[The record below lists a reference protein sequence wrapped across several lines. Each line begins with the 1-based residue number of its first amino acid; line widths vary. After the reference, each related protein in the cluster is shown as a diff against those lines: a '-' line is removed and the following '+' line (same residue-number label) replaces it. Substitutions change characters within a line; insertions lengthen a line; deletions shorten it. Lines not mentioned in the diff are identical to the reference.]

1 MPTASSD
8 RPLRILH
15 VVDSLERGGLERV
28 VTDLALVQRRHGCD
42 VEVFSIKEPGGFA
55 PELEA
60 AGIRVLRG
68 DKRRGAD
75 LATLR
80 RLRRALAG
88 RDIVHGHN
96 FMPAYYTAAASLG
109 LLRRTCVVGT
119 CHDMGTRLDNPKLRW
134 IVGWALR
141 RARRV
146 AMVGH
151 QVFARYVDSGLV
163 VPARAESILNGV
175 PLESFGQGVAA
186 RQAARTRLELPVD
199 ALVIGCVGRLV
210 PLKNHRLMIEL
221 LPRLAQ
227 AFPQVR
233 LVILGGGP
241 LRDELAAQAQRLGV
255 SERVTLAG
263 ERAGVSE
270 LLPAFDVFALPSQT
284 EGLSI
289 ALLEAAASGLAIV
302 ATAVGGNPEIIH
314 EGTTGLLVP
323 ADDVPAL
330 GAALETLLRD
340 PARRASLGDAARA
353 WVRQNA
359 SIESMHTAYTRF
371 YERALGRA
379 TVPVSSGA
387 NP

>member
-1 MPTASSD
+1 MSIASSD

-28 VTDLALVQRRHGCD
+28 VTDLALVQRRRDCE

-55 PELEA
+55 TELEA

-75 LATLR
+75 FATLR

-96 FMPAYYTAAASLG
+96 FMPGYYAAAASLG
-109 LLRRTCVVGT
+109 LFRGPCLVGT
-119 CHDMGTRLDNPKLRW
+119 CHDMGTRLEDPKLRW
-134 IVGWALR
+134 IVAWALR
-141 RARRV
+141 RTRRV
-146 AMVGH
+146 AMVGT

-163 VPARAESILNGV
+163 ARARAESILNGV
-175 PLESFGQGVAA
+175 PLESFRQGEAVRHAA
-186 RQAARTRLELPVD
+186 RERLGLPAD

-210 PLKNHRLMIEL
+210 ALKNHRILIDL
-221 LPRLAQ
+221 LPRLCAQ
-227 AFPQVR
+227 FPR
-233 LVILGGGP
+233 LKLVIVGGGP
-241 LRDELAAQAQRLGV
+241 LHEELAAQAQALGV
-255 SERVTLAG
+255 ADRLTLAG
-263 ERAGVSE
+263 ERAGVSD
-270 LLPAFDVFALPSQT
+270 LLPAFDVFALPSRT

-314 EGTTGLLVP
+314 EGATGMLVP
-323 ADDVPAL
+323 PGDADAL
-330 GAALETLLRD
+330 ATALEALLRD
-340 PARRASLGDAARA
+340 PARRASLGDAARD

-359 SIESMHTAYTRF
+359 SIEAMHAAYVRF
-371 YERALGRA
+371 YRRAMDRA
-379 TVPVSSGA
+379 GHPRPPGA
-387 NP
+387 SL

>member
-1 MPTASSD
+1 MPIASSD

-28 VTDLALVQRRHGCD
+28 VTDLALVQRRSDCE

-55 PELEA
+55 TELEA

-75 LATLR
+75 FATLR
-80 RLRRALAG
+80 RLRRALVG

-96 FMPAYYTAAASLG
+96 FMPAYYAAAASLG
-109 LLRRTCVVGT
+109 LFRGPCLVGT
-119 CHDMGTRLDNPKLRW
+119 CHDMGTRLENPKLRW

-141 RARRV
+141 RTRRV
-146 AMVGH
+146 AMVGA

-163 VPARAESILNGV
+163 ASTRAESILNGV
-175 PLESFGQGVAA
+175 PLASFRQGEAA
-186 RQAARTRLELPVD
+186 RHEARALLGLPAD

-210 PLKNHRLMIEL
+210 ALKNHRLLIDL
-221 LPRLAQ
+221 LPRLCER
-227 AFPQVR
+227 FPGLR
-233 LVILGGGP
+233 LVIVGGGP
-241 LRDELAAQAQRLGV
+241 LHEELSAQARALGV
-255 SERVTLAG
+255 ADRLTLAG

-314 EGTTGLLVP
+314 EGATGMLVP
-323 ADDVPAL
+323 LGDADAM
-330 GAALETLLRD
+330 ATALEALLRD
-340 PARRASLGDAARA
+340 PGRRASLGDAARA

-359 SIESMHTAYTRF
+359 SIEAMHVAYIHF
-371 YERALGRA
+371 YRRAMGGA
-379 TVPVSSGA
+379 THPLAPGA
-387 NP
+387 HP